1 MKHFDVIVCHYR
13 VQIQEVEEPH
23 KTVHVRA
30 RVDGEN
36 YVYRITKYSGHKLH
50 RTWMERGYTQAYY
63 HAKESGSYVVFVRSD
78 APGQPDKIPS
88 A

>member
-30 RVDGEN
+30 MVDGEN

-50 RTWMERGYTQAYY
+50 RPWSKRLLEVHRLPQRLPVQIHLMNHLE
-63 HAKESGSYVVFVRSD
+63 
-78 APGQPDKIPS
+78 
-88 A
+88 